1 MKTKTKQKKCP
12 PIFYFRFFFN
22 HFSLSPLPLFRQMMD
37 RAPEAPDTPVSPRR
51 KAALEALKAMR
62 KMKQQQQ
69 EQHFLEEGKG
79 GATAIEGRGGGRAAA
94 AAAEEE
100 ETAAAAAAAF
110 PRRASSSASS
120 PRLIAAVYPKGRFGE
135 GGRGAEAE
143 EEEEDGGTGG
153 SDGDDGNDSASAA
166 AAEAEAAAAAT
177 ATLVTAAAASRT
189 QLDWR
194 AQAEALETAKRLF
207 EQQRRT
213 KKKSPSS
220 NINNALTPLAV
231 ACAERILELP
241 QQAVESTKRALNIHL
256 ERAVLA
262 SLDYALSA
270 EHQSFVTEDFRSI
283 IDRLSAPRPRA

>member
-213 KKKSPSS
+213 KKK
-220 NINNALTPLAV
+220 
-231 ACAERILELP
+231 
-241 QQAVESTKRALNIHL
+241 TKRKTKRGLKKKTTHERHDGRI
-256 ERAVLA
+256 ERAQHEHVDAAQGGTTGNGTSVAEAHGRTDGIGARRDPIAGAA
-262 SLDYALSA
+262 SVAS
-270 EHQSFVTEDFRSI
+270 Q
-283 IDRLSAPRPRA
+283 RAR